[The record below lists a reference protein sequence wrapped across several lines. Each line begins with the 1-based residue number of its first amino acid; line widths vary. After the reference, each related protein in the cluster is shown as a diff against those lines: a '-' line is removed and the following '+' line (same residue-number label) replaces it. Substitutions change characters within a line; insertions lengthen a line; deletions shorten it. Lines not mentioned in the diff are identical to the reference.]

1 MRIRLRTPE
10 EEIKCGGITNHEFD
24 TVGFLIPELKASLTI
39 CVKSSDDYWVRL
51 DINKY
56 NSNTKKWNNT
66 CSVTIPCLEKD
77 KGALLD
83 RYAKIFKSLITK
95 WENKIYVQSETT
107 TSNSVYFSWT
117 SGLYD
122 DLSSFEFEVSEQEA
136 LENPSFRTMLKSVF
150 KAIEENY
157 PKLKEYFD
165 RKWTLL
171 EKGKIA

>member
-1 MRIRLRTPE
+1 MRLRLRTPE
-10 EEIKCGGITNHEFD
+10 EERKFGGITNHDFD
-24 TVGFLIPELKASLTI
+24 TIGFLIPELGASLTI
-39 CVKSSDDYWVRL
+39 CVQSSDNYWVKL
-51 DINKY
+51 DISKY
-56 NSNTKKWNNT
+56 NSNTKKWNYA

-77 KGALLD
+77 KMALLD

-107 TSNSVYFSWT
+107 SSNSVYFSWA

-122 DLSSFEFEVSEQEA
+122 DLSSFEFNVSEQEA
-136 LENPSFRTMLKSVF
+136 LANPSFRTMLKSVF

-165 RKWTLL
+165 QKWELL